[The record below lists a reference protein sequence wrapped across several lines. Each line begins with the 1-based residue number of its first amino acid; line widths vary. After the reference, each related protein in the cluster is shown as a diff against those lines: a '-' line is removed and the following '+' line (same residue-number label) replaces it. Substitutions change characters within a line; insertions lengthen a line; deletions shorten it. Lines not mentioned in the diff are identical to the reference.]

1 MAYDPT
7 LDYGRTGPRAR
18 GPNYQQPAGSGDILG
33 RATQGVKGY
42 LSAIGLPGG
51 IGGLLGGGGAFG
63 GVTNFGPGF
72 QGMPAISRPHMERP
86 EASEFGMPSREGLDE
101 IHGDLGRFR
110 EGYEHPTQTG
120 AFANLMN
127 LASTRTASAMDS
139 MREEGSRA
147 AQRRG
152 FVGGFSGSEERAGRD
167 RMRALAA
174 EGFQAAGDIR
184 AQEAEQYRAALQQYG
199 EASGAFN
206 AQMQERNRQYFD
218 ALQQARTSQT
228 AADTAYNT
236 ALIEA
241 SKVPAEYLKSFG
253 GLGGDI
259 LGGGLFG
266 AAIGGARSEAEGAY
280 RASHPQGVPNPQA
293 PQAPIRYATGGQV
306 NPAPAPAFGGVNR
319 PRTYIA
325 G

>member
-1 MAYDPT
+1 MAYNPE
-7 LDYGRTGPRAR
+7 LDYGARR
-18 GPNYQQPAGSGDILG
+18 GPNYVEPAGSGNILG

-42 LSAIGLPGG
+42 LSAVGLPGG
-51 IGGLLGGGGAFG
+51 ISGLFGGGAFG
-63 GVTNFGPGF
+63 GVQNFGPGF

-86 EASEFGMPSREGLDE
+86 EASEFAMPSREGLDE
-101 IHGDLGRFR
+101 LHGDLGRFR
-110 EGYEHPTQTG
+110 EGYAHPTQTG
-120 AFANLMN
+120 AFQNLMN
-127 LASTRTASAMDS
+127 LASTRTASAADS
-139 MREEGSRA
+139 LREEQSRA

-152 FVGGFSGSEERAGRD
+152 FTGGFSGAEERTGRD

-199 EASGAFN
+199 AASQAFN
-206 AQMQERNRQYFD
+206 AQMQERNRQYFE

-241 SKVPAEYLKSFG
+241 SKVPAEYLKAFG
-253 GLGGDI
+253 GVGGDI
-259 LGGGLFG
+259 LGGGLFS
-266 AAIGGARSEAEGAY
+266 AAIGGARTEAEGAWHS
-280 RASHPQGVPNPQA
+280 SHPAPMSHVPSA
-293 PQAPIRYATGGQV
+293 TAPIQYPTGGQV
-306 NPAPAPAFGGVNR
+306 AQARGDQTRFSGVTR
-319 PRTYIA
+319 PRPTYIA